1 MRAALLYGK
10 EDIRLEDLPI
20 PKIGPGEILLRTV
33 SASVCG
39 TDIRM
44 LKHGHAFASQDK
56 PLVIGH
62 EMAGTVAEIGSD
74 VAGYRIGQRV
84 CVAPNYNPL
93 SSRLVVMGEGHLDPT
108 YRALGI
114 HEHGAF
120 AEFVRIPR
128 EAVLQGNVFPIADHV
143 SFAAAALV
151 EPLACVYNAYEKAR
165 TGPGDV
171 VLIIGAG
178 PIGLM
183 HAKLS
188 RTAGAGKVIVNDL
201 NEERLAITRRIDPS
215 FITICGDPGAEL
227 SRLTSETGADVVITA
242 CPVAAMQT
250 RALEL
255 AAVNGRVI
263 FFGGL
268 PKGQSVVPLDT
279 NLIHYKQL
287 LVTGTT
293 RQSLRHFRKTLD
305 LITDRV
311 LNVED
316 LITSTQP
323 LAEIKTAIA
332 NAARASGLKARIAFS
347 G

>member
-1 MRAALLYGK
+1 MQAALLYDK
-10 EDIRLEDLPI
+10 EDLRLAELPK
-20 PKIGPGEILLRTV
+20 PRIGDGEVLLRTA
-33 SASVCG
+33 SASICG
-39 TDIRM
+39 TDVRM
-44 LKHGHAFASQDK
+44 LKNGHAFATPDK

-62 EMAGTVAEIGSD
+62 EMAGTIAEVGAGVAD
-74 VAGYRIGQRV
+74 YRVGQRV
-84 CVAPNYNPL
+84 CVAPNYNPTGTK
-93 SSRLVVMGEGHLDPT
+93 LVVMGEGHLDPG

-128 EAVLQGNVFPIADHV
+128 EAVLQGNIFPIAGHV

-188 RTAGAGKVIVNDL
+188 RTAGAGKVIINDV
-201 NEERLAITRRIDPS
+201 NEERLAMARSIDPS
-215 FITICGDPGAEL
+215 FLTICGDPGAEL
-227 SRLTSETGADVVITA
+227 TRLTGGAGADVIITA

-268 PKGQSVVPLDT
+268 PKGKSTVPLDT
-279 NLIHYKQL
+279 NIIHYKQL

-293 RQSLRHFRKTLD
+293 RQSLRHFQKTLD
-305 LITDRV
+305 LITEGV
-311 LNVED
+311 LKVED

-323 LAEIKTAIA
+323 LSGIKTAMA
-332 NAARASGLKARIAFS
+332 NAALASGLKTRLTFPA
-347 G
+347 